1 MESTWEEKLKAQRQ
15 KDQEEREAEE
25 KENQKQQIKNKKA
38 PHLTN
43 LNEDPQL
50 NGKLHYSL

>member
-1 MESTWEEKLKAQRQ
+1 M
-15 KDQEEREAEE
+15 
-25 KENQKQQIKNKKA
+25 QQMKNKKA

-50 NGKLHYSL
+50 NGKLHYSLQEINKENFKIGRQDGGNKP